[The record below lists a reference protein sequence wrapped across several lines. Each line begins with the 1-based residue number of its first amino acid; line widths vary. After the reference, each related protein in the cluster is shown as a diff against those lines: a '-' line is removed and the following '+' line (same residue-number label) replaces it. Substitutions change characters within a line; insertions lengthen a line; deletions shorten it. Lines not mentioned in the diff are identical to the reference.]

1 MEQADTVEFIG
12 ERIRKLRERRKLSQ
26 VALQRLTGLSQTTIY
41 RAEVGGVV
49 TRRTAEK
56 LAPALGVRAEEL
68 AP

>member
-1 MEQADTVEFIG
+1 MEQTDTVEFIG